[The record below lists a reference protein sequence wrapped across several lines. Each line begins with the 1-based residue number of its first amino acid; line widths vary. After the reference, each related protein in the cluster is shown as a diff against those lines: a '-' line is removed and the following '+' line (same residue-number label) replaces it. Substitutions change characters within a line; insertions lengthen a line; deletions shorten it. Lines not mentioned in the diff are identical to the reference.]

1 MFSQIM
7 IEELPRNN
15 EAELQGRGRARGAEA
30 RVGIRPRGLCKIF
43 VEGSI
48 RLCFLCFFVARS
60 ESTMAQQSPE
70 QSAKKTRTETDSMG
84 AIEVA
89 SDRYWGAQTERSLH
103 HFNIGNDK
111 MPREM
116 IRALGILKKAAALVN
131 EDLGKLP
138 HEKAELIVQAC

>member
-1 MFSQIM
+1 
-7 IEELPRNN
+7 
-15 EAELQGRGRARGAEA
+15 
-30 RVGIRPRGLCKIF
+30 
-43 VEGSI
+43 
-48 RLCFLCFFVARS
+48 
-60 ESTMAQQSPE
+60 MAQQSPE
-70 QSAKKTRTETDSMG
+70 QSAKKTRIETDSMG

-89 SDRYWGAQTERSLH
+89 ADRYWGAQTERSLH

-138 HEKAELIVQAC
+138 HEKAELIVRACDEVIEGKLDDHFPLRVWQTGSGTQTNMNANEVISNRAIELAGGEMGSKKPIHPNDDVN